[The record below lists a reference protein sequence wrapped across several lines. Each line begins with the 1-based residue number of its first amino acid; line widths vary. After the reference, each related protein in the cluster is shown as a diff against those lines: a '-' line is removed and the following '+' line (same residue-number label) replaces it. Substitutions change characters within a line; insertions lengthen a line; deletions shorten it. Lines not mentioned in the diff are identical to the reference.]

1 MFGIKKGKSR
11 IFDQMGHRQANT
23 SWQKGKTKLHSVPRG
38 KANDY
43 ERSFKERSEMLRKC
57 RYVIYHHYFRCYLWL
72 HVLMYTLFQKG
83 GQLTM
88 LLFAC

>member
-23 SWQKGKTKLHSVPRG
+23 SWQKGKRKLHSVPRG

-57 RYVIYHHYFRCYLWL
+57 RYVIYHHYFRCYVWL
-72 HVLMYTLFQKG
+72 HVLIYTLFQKG
-83 GQLTM
+83 GQ
-88 LLFAC
+88 